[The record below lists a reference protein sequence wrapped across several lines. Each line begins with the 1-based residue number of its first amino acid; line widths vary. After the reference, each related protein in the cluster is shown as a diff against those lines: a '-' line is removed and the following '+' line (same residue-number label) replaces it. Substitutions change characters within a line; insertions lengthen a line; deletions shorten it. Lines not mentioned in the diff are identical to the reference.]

1 MMKVILIVLLSVT
14 LWLTA
19 ATAGDANNQ
28 TRPVKG
34 DNIYALVVSGVNK
47 DPNENAQKSKAVNDI
62 RNYFLKD
69 VKLKPEQLRILTA
82 DSLSAND
89 SAKNS
94 RAENLRRNFISL
106 SQKIR
111 PNDIFVFYYTGQA
124 NVVGDQLRLNLPG
137 EDITLQKLAEWLKGP
152 KASSALIV
160 LDCPGAGLATKRITA
175 PGRIVLCSCKAEQ
188 HYSTQFSRFFIPA
201 LTDPQSD
208 TDYNSK
214 VSVLE
219 AFTNACEKLD
229 NYYHSRQ
236 ILKTET
242 PVLEDDQDGTPSPQP
257 WRYIT
262 EGKDGAF
269 ASKFFLFGNIR
280 KDDND

>member
-1 MMKVILIVLLSVT
+1 MVLLFVVF
-14 LWLTA
+14 WLTTVMA
-19 ATAGDANNQ
+19 DDSGNQ
-28 TRPVKG
+28 AEPVKVN
-34 DNIYALVVSGVNK
+34 DIYALVVSGINK
-47 DPNENAQKSKAVNDI
+47 DPNENAQKNKAVNDL
-62 RNYFLKD
+62 RNFFLKN

-89 SAKNS
+89 SSKNS
-94 RAENLRRNFISL
+94 SAENLRHNITLL

-111 PNDIFVFYYTGQA
+111 PNDILVFYYAGQA

-137 EDITLQKLAEWLKGP
+137 EDITLQQLAEWLKGP

-160 LDCPGAGLATKRITA
+160 LDCPGAGLAAKSITA

-208 TDYNSK
+208 TDYDSK

-229 NYYHSRQ
+229 NYYYSRQ

-242 PVLEDDQDGTPSPQP
+242 PVLEDDQDGIPSPQP
-257 WRYIT
+257 WKYIT

-269 ASKFFLFGNIR
+269 ASKFFLIGDIR
-280 KDDND
+280 KGDND